1 MSAVNLSVFSFFLQ
15 GKDAFPCSSLPLSP
29 QGVFMRLDR
38 LCLME
43 IRLCQM

>member
-15 GKDAFPCSSLPLSP
+15 GEDAFPCSSLPVSSQP
-29 QGVFMRLDR
+29 VFMRLDR